1 MSTEKKLTAVEWL
14 DKELDF
20 LLELYPSEYKK
31 LDELINQAKELEKQQ
46 IIDAYRIGKIEQKEN
61 SEHYYNETY
70 KK

>member
-46 IIDAYRIGKIEQKEN
+46 IIDANN
-61 SEHYYNETY
+61 SGYKNTRSAEHYYNETY